1 MRHKA
6 AQLLGL
12 RRATITA
19 IVGMTLVATACSTS
33 GQAVSAQPET
43 ASASSQPAQQPNRQ
57 PTTEALATPGSTC
70 GTVTFPAGTPG
81 TVVVET
87 GAITCTDA
95 VALINRYYND
105 PVITRQGNTMSAMFD
120 GWMCVSPTA
129 VASQLVGYGS
139 KCENGDLT
147 LVVVTGDGAANATA
161 TATPPCT
168 ADAIETDLSRDI
180 GGQIRCHVQ
189 WAYVVWNL
197 LGDSSSLV
205 RVVAG
210 KWVVYTSFPTTMCPT
225 QARADGVP
233 EAELSSFTHCADDSG
248 GDTDGGSGDLGLSTP
263 ITPPTCDGLG
273 IVVVYSA
280 TKPGNYATE
289 VGNALA
295 AHPGAKYLRTDHSCP
310 SLRQESKEGNPI
322 YAVYKPAGYTQ
333 AEVCAGVHRE
343 NDDAYGKW
351 LDMKTDPNIII
362 AC

>member
-33 GQAVSAQPET
+33 GQAVSAQHET

-57 PTTEALATPGSTC
+57 PTTQALATPGSTC

-120 GWMCVSPTA
+120 GWTCVSPTA
-129 VASQLVGYGS
+129 VASQLAGYGS

-180 GGQIRCHVQ
+180 DGQIRCHGQ

-210 KWVVYTSFPTTMCPT
+210 KWVAYTSFPTTMCPT

-248 GDTDGGSGDLGLSTP
+248 YDTVGGS
-263 ITPPTCDGLG
+263 
-273 IVVVYSA
+273 
-280 TKPGNYATE
+280 
-289 VGNALA
+289 
-295 AHPGAKYLRTDHSCP
+295 
-310 SLRQESKEGNPI
+310 
-322 YAVYKPAGYTQ
+322 
-333 AEVCAGVHRE
+333 
-343 NDDAYGKW
+343 
-351 LDMKTDPNIII
+351 
-362 AC
+362 